1 MLDPQLSAEWAYAVK
16 PNIAYPIVG
25 ASASAV
31 AALAQARVD
40 DELADKGITVTVPS
54 TAINVVKQ

>member
-1 MLDPQLSAEWAYAVK
+1 MLDPQLSPEWAYATK

-25 ASASAV
+25 ASAAAV
-31 AALAQARVD
+31 SALAQSRVN

-54 TAINVVKQ
+54 SSITVVKQ